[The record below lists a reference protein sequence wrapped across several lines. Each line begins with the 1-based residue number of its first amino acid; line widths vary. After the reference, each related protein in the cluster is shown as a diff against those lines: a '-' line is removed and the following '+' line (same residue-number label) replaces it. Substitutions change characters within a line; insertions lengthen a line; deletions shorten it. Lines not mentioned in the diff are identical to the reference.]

1 MLLVV
6 DVGNTNIVVGVMKS
20 QELIASFRLTT
31 QMTRTSDEYG
41 VTLVSMLGYSGI
53 AREQIKDVIIGSV
66 VPDIMYSL
74 INSIKKYFEIK
85 PMIVSCGL
93 DTGIVVKTDNP
104 KEVGVDRIINC
115 VAGYEL
121 FGGPCM
127 VIDFGTA
134 TTYDVLNEKGEFIA
148 GITSP
153 GIRICADAL
162 WSRAAQLPQIEI
174 KKPRRILDAKN
185 TVVSMQAGLVYG
197 YIGQVEYIV
206 AKTKE
211 ELGAPDMKVIAT
223 GGLAKIIQEGTD
235 VIDSY
240 DPLLTLK
247 GLEMIYERNKK

>member
-1 MLLVV
+1 MLLVI
-6 DVGNTNIVVGVMKS
+6 DVGNTNIVVGVMKH

-41 VTLVSMLGYSGI
+41 VTLVSMLGHSGI
-53 AREQIKDVIIGSV
+53 QRNQIKDVIIGSV

-85 PMIVSCGL
+85 PMIVSTEL

-162 WSRAAQLPQIEI
+162 WSCAAQLPQIEI
-174 KKPRRILDAKN
+174 KKPKRILDAKN

-206 AKTKE
+206 SKAKE

-223 GGLAKIIQEGTD
+223 GGLAKIIREGTEM
-235 VIDSY
+235 IDHY

-247 GLEMIYERNKK
+247 GLEMIYQRNKK

>member
-1 MLLVV
+1 MLLVI
-6 DVGNTNIVVGVMKS
+6 DVGNTNIVVGVMKAG
-20 QELIASFRLTT
+20 ELIANFRLTT

-53 AREQIKDVIIGSV
+53 ERNQIKDVIIGSV

-85 PMIVSCGL
+85 PMIVSTEL

-115 VAGYEL
+115 VAGYQL

-134 TTYDVLNEKGEFIA
+134 TTYDVINEKGEFIA

-174 KKPRRILDAKN
+174 KKPKRILDAKN

-206 AKTKE
+206 GKTRE

-235 VIDSY
+235 VISSY

-247 GLEMIYERNKK
+247 GLEMIHERNKK